1 MESVLSCESDDKF
14 DQMTQTG
21 ETNSTR
27 TRVMQITHDLAI
39 GGLQRVVV
47 NLCDN
52 IDKTKFDVA
61 VLCLR
66 ELGEFAPE
74 VASLGLNVFHLPQK
88 RNGTDYL
95 GFLKVA
101 KILKKEKV
109 DVIHTHNILPFTDG
123 TMGGMLAGVK
133 RIVHTDH
140 ARNFPDKW
148 RYMVAEW
155 IMSHFA
161 YKLVGVSQHTTE
173 NLIKFEKI
181 SPQKTTTIVNGID
194 GAKYDI
200 AIDKG
205 QKRKELGLK
214 ETGPIVGACV
224 RLTEQKGLSY
234 LLEAVQRIKP
244 HFPDISVVVAGEGP
258 LEQRL
263 INQCRDSGIDKNVFF
278 LGPRL
283 DIPEILKLL
292 DIYVLPSVWEGLPM
306 ILLEA
311 MAAECPIIAS
321 RVGGVPGIIE
331 NGLNGSLVE
340 PKNPEALATEIT
352 GVLKDRRLRDKYA
365 SEGLRV
371 FREKYTVAAMT
382 RQYERLYLGLD

>member
-1 MESVLSCESDDKF
+1 
-14 DQMTQTG
+14 
-21 ETNSTR
+21 
-27 TRVMQITHDLAI
+27 
-39 GGLQRVVV
+39 
-47 NLCDN
+47 
-52 IDKTKFDVA
+52 
-61 VLCLR
+61 
-66 ELGEFAPE
+66 
-74 VASLGLNVFHLPQK
+74 
-88 RNGTDYL
+88 
-95 GFLKVA
+95 
-101 KILKKEKV
+101 
-109 DVIHTHNILPFTDG
+109 
-123 TMGGMLAGVK
+123 
-133 RIVHTDH
+133 
-140 ARNFPDKW
+140 
-148 RYMVAEW
+148 
-155 IMSHFA
+155 
-161 YKLVGVSQHTTE
+161 VSQHTTE